1 MIFKNAIFSIL
12 MFVLIGCSFN
22 EIASLFEEKEVKLP
36 GKRENVFDFK
46 DNIIVKANKK
56 ILVDKPLPIDSWNQQ
71 FQNSRN
77 HLSHFKSRPVLK
89 LKRKISLGNIL
100 FEKIN
105 LIVQPVN
112 LGENIFYADKD
123 FNIISRNYLTGK
135 LNWKTNLEREKK
147 EKILFLG
154 GISLVGNSLV
164 VTSGLGNIYLIDSN
178 TGKKVWKKNF
188 LVQFSR
194 PALIFKN
201 KVFAVSDDNQTFC
214 LNLKNGEII
223 WNHIGNLEEV
233 SIIGGSKPAAI
244 DNTVV
249 LSYSSGEI
257 YALDEND
264 GSLIWFDNVGSS
276 NYFSRSAL
284 NDIQSPLSIVN
295 NKVYSPTFSDKLL
308 VYDLNDGSKI
318 WELKISSINQVTIS
332 GEALYI
338 IDTLGKLLC
347 LDSKTGKLLWSVQL
361 KTNYDGE
368 EIRWY
373 GPLLTSNK
381 LLVSNSFGTILSL
394 SPFTGKTLS
403 KLNFDEGFI
412 LSPFQIKNE
421 VFLITK
427 KGTIF
432 ILG

>member
-1 MIFKNAIFSIL
+1 

-71 FQNSRN
+71 FQNPRN
-77 HLSHFKSRPVLK
+77 HLSHFKSKPVLK

-112 LGENIFYADKD
+112 LGENIFYVDKD
-123 FNIISRNYLTGK
+123 FNIISRNHMTGK

-154 GISLVGNSLV
+154 GMSLVGNSLV

-178 TGKKVWKKNF
+178 TGKKEWKKNF

-264 GSLIWFDNVGSS
+264 GSLIWFDNIGSS

-318 WELKISSINQVTIS
+318 WELKISSINQVAIS

-361 KTNYDGE
+361 KTNDDGE

-381 LLVSNSFGTILSL
+381 LLVANSFGTILSL

>member
-22 EIASLFEEKEVKLP
+22 EITSFFEDKEVKLP

-46 DNIIVKANKK
+46 DDIIVKANKK
-56 ILVDKPLPIDSWNQQ
+56 ILIDKPLPIDSWNQQ

-77 HLSHFKSRPVLK
+77 HLSHFKSKPILK
-89 LKRKISLGNIL
+89 LKRKVSLGNIL

-112 LGENIFYADKD
+112 LGENIFYADKN

-154 GISLVGNSLV
+154 GMSLVGNSLV

-178 TGKKVWKKNF
+178 TGKKEWNKNF

-194 PALIFKN
+194 PPLIFKN

-284 NDIQSPLSIVN
+284 NDIQSPLSIVD

-308 VYDLNDGSKI
+308 VYDLDEGSKI

-381 LLVSNSFGTILSL
+381 LLVANSFGTILSL

-403 KLNFDEGFI
+403 KLNFDEEFI

-421 VFLITK
+421 VFLISK

>member
-1 MIFKNAIFSIL
+1 

-22 EIASLFEEKEVKLP
+22 EITSLFEEKEVKLP

-56 ILVDKPLPIDSWNQQ
+56 ILVDKPQPIDSWNQQ
-71 FQNSRN
+71 FQNPRN
-77 HLSHFKSRPVLK
+77 HLSHFKSKPVLK

-112 LGENIFYADKD
+112 LGENIFYVDKD
-123 FNIISRNYLTGK
+123 FNIISRNHMTGK

-154 GISLVGNSLV
+154 GMSLVGNSLV

-178 TGKKVWKKNF
+178 TGKKEWKKNF

-264 GSLIWFDNVGSS
+264 GSLIWFDNIGSS

-308 VYDLNDGSKI
+308 VYDLDEGSKI

-381 LLVSNSFGTILSL
+381 LLVANSFGTILSL

-403 KLNFDEGFI
+403 KLNFDEEFI

-421 VFLITK
+421 VFLISK

>member
-1 MIFKNAIFSIL
+1 

-46 DNIIVKANKK
+46 DDIIVKANKK
-56 ILVDKPLPIDSWNQQ
+56 ILVDKPQPIDSWNQQ

-77 HLSHFKSRPVLK
+77 HLSHFKSKPVLK

-135 LNWKTNLEREKK
+135 LNWKTNLQTEKK

-154 GISLVGNSLV
+154 GMSLVGNSLV
-164 VTSGLGNIYLIDSN
+164 VTSGLGNIYSIDSN
-178 TGKKVWKKNF
+178 TGKKEWKKNF

-284 NDIQSPLSIVN
+284 NDIQSPLSIVD

-308 VYDLNDGSKI
+308 VYDLDEGSKI

-361 KTNYDGE
+361 KTNYDGQ

-381 LLVSNSFGTILSL
+381 LLVANSLGTILSL

-403 KLNFDEGFI
+403 KLNFDEEFI

-421 VFLITK
+421 VFLISK

>member
-1 MIFKNAIFSIL
+1 

-56 ILVDKPLPIDSWNQQ
+56 ILVDKPQPIDSWNQQ
-71 FQNSRN
+71 FQNPRN
-77 HLSHFKSRPVLK
+77 HLSHFKSKPVLK

-112 LGENIFYADKD
+112 LGENIFYVDKD
-123 FNIISRNYLTGK
+123 FNIISRNHMTGK

-154 GISLVGNSLV
+154 GMSLVGNSLV

-178 TGKKVWKKNF
+178 TGKKEWKKNF

-264 GSLIWFDNVGSS
+264 GSLIWFDNIGSS

-318 WELKISSINQVTIS
+318 WELKISSINQVIIS

-361 KTNYDGE
+361 KTNDDGE

-381 LLVSNSFGTILSL
+381 LLVANSFGTILSL

>member
-1 MIFKNAIFSIL
+1 

-22 EIASLFEEKEVKLP
+22 EIASLFDEKEVKLP

-56 ILVDKPLPIDSWNQQ
+56 ILVDKPLAIDSWNQQ
-71 FQNSRN
+71 FQNARN
-77 HLSHFKSRPVLK
+77 HLSHFKSKPVLK

-112 LGENIFYADKD
+112 LGENIFYADKK

-135 LNWKTNLEREKK
+135 LNWKTNLDREKK

-154 GISLVGNSLV
+154 GMSLVGNSLV

-178 TGKKVWKKNF
+178 TGKKEWKKNF

-194 PALIFKN
+194 PPLIFKN

-381 LLVSNSFGTILSL
+381 LLVANSFGTILSL

-403 KLNFDEGFI
+403 KLNFDEEFI
-412 LSPFQIKNE
+412 LSPFQIKDE

>member
-1 MIFKNAIFSIL
+1 

-135 LNWKTNLEREKK
+135 LNWKTNLETEKK

-154 GISLVGNSLV
+154 GMSLVGNSLV

-178 TGKKVWKKNF
+178 TGKKEWKKNF

>member
-1 MIFKNAIFSIL
+1 

-56 ILVDKPLPIDSWNQQ
+56 ILVDKPQPIDSWNQQ
-71 FQNSRN
+71 FQNPRN
-77 HLSHFKSRPVLK
+77 HLSHFKSKPVLK

-123 FNIISRNYLTGK
+123 FNIISRNHMTGK

-154 GISLVGNSLV
+154 GMSLVGNSLV

-178 TGKKVWKKNF
+178 TGKKEWKKNF

-264 GSLIWFDNVGSS
+264 GSLIWFDNIGSS

-318 WELKISSINQVTIS
+318 WELKISSINQVIIS

-361 KTNYDGE
+361 KTNDDGE

-381 LLVSNSFGTILSL
+381 LLVANSFGTILSL

>member
-1 MIFKNAIFSIL
+1 LIFKNAIFSIL

-22 EIASLFEEKEVKLP
+22 EITSLFEEKEVKLP

-56 ILVDKPLPIDSWNQQ
+56 ILVDKPQPIDSWNQQ

-77 HLSHFKSRPVLK
+77 HLSHFKSKPVLK

-135 LNWKTNLEREKK
+135 LNWKTNLQTEKK

-154 GISLVGNSLV
+154 GMSLVGNSLV
-164 VTSGLGNIYLIDSN
+164 VTSGLGNIYSIDSN
-178 TGKKVWKKNF
+178 TGKKEWKKNF

-361 KTNYDGE
+361 KTNYDGD

-381 LLVSNSFGTILSL
+381 LLVANSFGTILSL

>member
-1 MIFKNAIFSIL
+1 M
-12 MFVLIGCSFN
+12 GCSFN
-22 EIASLFEEKEVKLP
+22 EITSLFKEKEVKLP

-46 DNIIVKANKK
+46 DDIIVKANKK
-56 ILVDKPLPIDSWNQQ
+56 ILVDKPQLIDSWSQQ

-77 HLSHFKSRPVLK
+77 HLFHFKSKPVLK
-89 LKRKISLGNIL
+89 LKRKISLKNIL
-100 FEKIN
+100 FDKIN
-105 LIVQPVN
+105 LIVQPVY
-112 LGENIFYADKD
+112 LGDNIFYANKNFD
-123 FNIISRNYLTGK
+123 IISRNYLTGK
-135 LNWKTNLEREKK
+135 LNWKLNLEREKK

-154 GISLVGNSLV
+154 GMSLHGNSLV

-178 TGKKVWKKNF
+178 TGKKQWEKNF

-194 PALIFKN
+194 PPLIFKN

-244 DNTVV
+244 NSTVV

-295 NKVYSPTFSDKLL
+295 DKVYSPTFSDKLL
-308 VYDLNDGSKI
+308 VYDLNDGSNI

-347 LDSKTGKLLWSVQL
+347 LDNKTGRLLWSVQL

-368 EIRWY
+368 EIRWF

-381 LLVSNSFGTILSL
+381 LLVANSFGTILSL
-394 SPFTGKTLS
+394 SPFTGSTLS
-403 KLNFDEGFI
+403 KLKFDEQFI

>member
-56 ILVDKPLPIDSWNQQ
+56 ILVDKPQPIDSWNQQ
-71 FQNSRN
+71 FQNPRN
-77 HLSHFKSRPVLK
+77 HLSHFKSKPVLK

-112 LGENIFYADKD
+112 LGENIFYVDKD
-123 FNIISRNYLTGK
+123 FNIISRNHMTGK

-154 GISLVGNSLV
+154 GMSLVGNSLV

-178 TGKKVWKKNF
+178 TGKKEWNKNF

-194 PALIFKN
+194 PPLIFKN

-264 GSLIWFDNVGSS
+264 GSLIWFDNIGSS

-318 WELKISSINQVTIS
+318 WELKISSINQVIIS

-361 KTNYDGE
+361 KTNDDGE

-381 LLVSNSFGTILSL
+381 LLVANSFGTILSL

>member
-22 EIASLFEEKEVKLP
+22 EITSFFEDKEVKLP

-56 ILVDKPLPIDSWNQQ
+56 ILVDKPQPIDSWNQQ
-71 FQNSRN
+71 FQNPRN
-77 HLSHFKSRPVLK
+77 HLSHFKSKPVLK

-112 LGENIFYADKD
+112 LGENIFYVDKD
-123 FNIISRNYLTGK
+123 FNIISRNHMTGK

-154 GISLVGNSLV
+154 GMSLVGNSLV

-178 TGKKVWKKNF
+178 TGKKEWKKNF

-264 GSLIWFDNVGSS
+264 GSLIWFDNIGSS

-318 WELKISSINQVTIS
+318 WELKISSINQVIIS

-361 KTNYDGE
+361 KTNDDGE

-381 LLVSNSFGTILSL
+381 LLVANSFGTILSL

>member
-1 MIFKNAIFSIL
+1 

-56 ILVDKPLPIDSWNQQ
+56 ILVDKPQPIDSWNQQ

-77 HLSHFKSRPVLK
+77 HLSHFKSKPVLK

-112 LGENIFYADKD
+112 LGENIFYVDKD
-123 FNIISRNYLTGK
+123 FNIISRNHMTGK

-154 GISLVGNSLV
+154 GMRLVGNSLV

-178 TGKKVWKKNF
+178 TGKKEWNKNF

-194 PALIFKN
+194 PPLIFKN

-264 GSLIWFDNVGSS
+264 GS
-276 NYFSRSAL
+276 
-284 NDIQSPLSIVN
+284 
-295 NKVYSPTFSDKLL
+295 
-308 VYDLNDGSKI
+308 
-318 WELKISSINQVTIS
+318 
-332 GEALYI
+332 
-338 IDTLGKLLC
+338 
-347 LDSKTGKLLWSVQL
+347 
-361 KTNYDGE
+361 
-368 EIRWY
+368 
-373 GPLLTSNK
+373 
-381 LLVSNSFGTILSL
+381 
-394 SPFTGKTLS
+394 
-403 KLNFDEGFI
+403 
-412 LSPFQIKNE
+412 
-421 VFLITK
+421 
-427 KGTIF
+427 
-432 ILG
+432 